1 MDIPGR
7 RSAIP
12 STLPP
17 NGPTPANSFL
27 RSRHGSVNAVT
38 ADGIPTKAL
47 RAAKAAIEIMKVRM
61 VSPLG

>member
-1 MDIPGR
+1 MDRASDSHRILEPELLM
-7 RSAIP
+7 SAR
-12 STLPP
+12 
-17 NGPTPANSFL
+17 GAANC
-27 RSRHGSVNAVT
+27 GSVNAVT